1 MNGRLLIVLTAMV
14 PISLQAAEIAPEL
27 WDRPRSA
34 QAVMAAPAIRQAV
47 AAWQQNAA
55 ARIMIV
61 HGVRPEAQAQAEE
74 LRAWLVALAVD
85 GARVFLRA
93 DPAAGSVRVEVLK

>member
-1 MNGRLLIVLTAMV
+1 MSRLLLIVATAV
-14 PISLQAAEIAPEL
+14 LPVSLPAAEIAPDL

-34 QAVMAAPAIRQAV
+34 QTVMASPAIRQAV
-47 AAWQQNAA
+47 TAWQQDPA

-61 HGVRPEAQAQAEE
+61 HDPRQEAQAEE

-85 GARVFLRA
+85 SARVFLRA
-93 DPAAGSVRVEVLK
+93 DPAAVVVSVEVLK

>member
-1 MNGRLLIVLTAMV
+1 
-14 PISLQAAEIAPEL
+14 
-27 WDRPRSA
+27 
-34 QAVMAAPAIRQAV
+34 MASPAIRQAV
-47 AAWQQNAA
+47 AAWQQDAA

-61 HGVRPEAQAQAEE
+61 HGPRQDAQAEE

-93 DPAAGSVRVEVLK
+93 DPAAGAVSVEVVK